1 MQVNSKVRHI
11 LKAISWRVFGS
22 ADTFLLSFL
31 LTKDFSIGLKITS
44 FEFLTK
50 TILYYFHERAWYNI
64 KFFKTIPS
72 KIRHLL
78 KTITWRF
85 LASIDTILIGYFISG
100 KIEIG
105 VFLGGLEL
113 VTKMVLYYLHERFWY
128 RIKFG
133 LKKN

>member
-1 MQVNSKVRHI
+1 MKINTKVRHI
-11 LKAISWRVFGS
+11 FKAISWRVFGS

-31 LTKDFSIGLKITS
+31 LTKDFSIVIKITS
-44 FEFLTK
+44 IELFTK
-50 TILYYFHERAWYNI
+50 TILYYSHERVWFSI
-64 KFFKTIPS
+64 KFFKSIPS
-72 KIRHLL
+72 KIRHIL

-85 LASIDTILIGYFISG
+85 IASIDTILIGYFISRE
-100 KIEIG
+100 IEIG